1 MEENRHRHRSA
12 ENTRALLYQ
21 HNGQL
26 FNDRGHP
33 ANLTSREFSRSMRRA
48 QNEILSIV
56 GVCVRDIPKP
66 HDTQVNTTFEPDMLL
81 IQRTALESMYGLIIR
96 LAGAV
101 LHCSITWWIDSLR
114 QRLLVRLAQL
124 DHMKVNERK
133 GFRNPSTSRACRNH
147 SNTNS
152 IYDLLYFSSW
162 YTFAIHSDIAQ

>member
-1 MEENRHRHRSA
+1 MEENRHQDRSA
-12 ENTRALLYQ
+12 ENARARLYR

-26 FNDRGHP
+26 FDGRGRP

-56 GVCVRDIPKP
+56 GVCVRDIPNP
-66 HDTQVNTTFEPDMLL
+66 HDTRVNTNFEPDMLL

-124 DHMKVNERK
+124 DHIKLNKR
-133 GFRNPSTSRACRNH
+133 
-147 SNTNS
+147 
-152 IYDLLYFSSW
+152 
-162 YTFAIHSDIAQ
+162 